1 MQKPDSEL
9 SFDRLREQV
18 MAQFNLVVPHPQV
31 SQTDQDIEL
40 NYQSRM
46 TRGERFYFVVDLFN
60 FEITHKG
67 GLQRWL
73 GYPEND
79 FSYKR
84 YWTLLHPSS
93 QKAVMMITRQLYQNL
108 CSGKYPLDFMVQRF
122 SSRVAIKH
130 RDGHFLLAKKI
141 SSVFQYDQQSRLL
154 AYINEFTIV
163 GPFNGEGL
171 KPIFYNDFGR
181 EEKGGEVMSDVV
193 DRFRKMKVFS
203 SREYQLARISVE
215 NPDFTRKDIS
225 DIMAIG
231 IDSVGTYSRRFLDK
245 ARNFFEVEFPT
256 TQDAAACLRN
266 NGLI

>member
-1 MQKPDSEL
+1 MSGSEFTFDALKQQVL
-9 SFDRLREQV
+9 S
-18 MAQFNLVVPHPQV
+18 QFSQIAPQPQV
-31 SQTDQDIEL
+31 SQAEQEIEL

-46 TRGERFYFVVDLFN
+46 TRGERFYFVVDLLN
-60 FEITHKG
+60 FEITTRAG
-67 GLQRWL
+67 MQRWL
-73 GYPEND
+73 GYPEKD
-79 FSYKR
+79 FSYKK
-84 YWTLLHPSS
+84 YWSLLHPSS
-93 QKAVMMITRQLYQNL
+93 QKAVMMVTKQLYMDL

-122 SSRVAIKH
+122 SSRVAIRH
-130 RDGHFLLAKKI
+130 RDGHYLLTKKV
-141 SSVFQYDQQSRLL
+141 SSVFQFDQQSRLL
-154 AYINEFTIV
+154 SYINEFTIV
-163 GPFNGEGL
+163 GPFKGEGL
-171 KPIFYNDFGR
+171 KPIFYNDFGN
-181 EEKGGEVMSDVV
+181 EEQKGGEVMSHVV

-225 DIMAIG
+225 DIMEVG